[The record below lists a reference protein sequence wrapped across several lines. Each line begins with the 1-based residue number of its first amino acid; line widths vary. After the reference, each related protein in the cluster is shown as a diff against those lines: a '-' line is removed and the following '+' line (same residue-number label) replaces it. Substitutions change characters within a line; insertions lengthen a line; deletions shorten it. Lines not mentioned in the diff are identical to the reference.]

1 MPPITLPPPAAPI
14 VPKTSGSPLPTA
26 FMAGASPPSSATSAG
41 AARRTNTSG
50 ANDPILAMLGLSAK
64 ESFTAAQKHV
74 AAVQEMKF
82 DGTPEANVKA
92 AMGAVSALTET
103 SLLLQQGHRKLDDV
117 VPLSKEMSANLMLG
131 ATQAASVGPSLI
143 AAVGSGKATQVTG
156 KLAQLLSS
164 ISTVIG
170 AAIEVSDRAATA
182 QRNPTPNGYL

>member
-1 MPPITLPPPAAPI
+1 MPPITLPPPTAPI
-14 VPKTSGSPLPTA
+14 VPKPSGSPLPTTS
-26 FMAGASPPSSATSAG
+26 MPGASSPSTAVSAG
-41 AARRTNTSG
+41 AAPRTSSSP
-50 ANDPILAMLGLSAK
+50 ANNPILGMLGLSAK
-64 ESFTAAQKHV
+64 EAFTAAQKHV

-92 AMGAVSALTET
+92 AMGAVTSLTET

-117 VPLSKEMSANLMLG
+117 VPLSKEMTANLMLG

-182 QRNPTPNGYL
+182 QRNPSPSGYL